1 MADGTGIAWTDATWN
16 IVTGCTPV
24 SEGCRN
30 CYAATL
36 AAGRLQNH
44 PSRQGL
50 TNLTKDGRA
59 VFNGTIRVN
68 GQWLDQP
75 IRWERKRRIFVAAH
89 GDLFHENVPDDFV
102 LSVFRVA
109 YRNPRHTYQVL
120 TRRPD
125 RLARFAAR
133 LCWDERRGDLYLA
146 QHGGRPWLPTVRNV
160 WCGVACESQYTLEKR
175 VHHLLAAPVGLR
187 WLCLEPLLEPV
198 KLGQWT
204 LSEYERKEG
213 TDPLASRAKLD
224 WVAVGGE
231 YGPAARPFHL
241 EWLPRLM
248 ADCVA
253 GRVPLYVR
261 QLGGHLTIAG
271 QRVPLLDKTGAT
283 FEAEWPYQYR
293 VRQWPA
299 GFRFEDEVPS
309 VEV

>member
-1 MADGTGIAWTDATWN
+1 MKSAHWN
-16 IVTGCTPV
+16 VVQGCTQVGP
-24 SEGCRN
+24 GCRSCWPMN
-30 CYAATL
+30 TVHQHAANV
-36 AAGRLQNH
+36 GRPGISL
-44 PSRQGL
+44 PVQGL
-50 TNLTKDGRA
+50 TAKPPHGRLGWTGSVA
-59 VFNGTIRVN
+59 
-68 GQWLDQP
+68 L
-75 IRWERKRRIFVAAH
+75 RWERVDDPSHWGAPRLVTVANH

-109 YRNPRHTYQVL
+109 YRNPRHTYLVL
-120 TRRPD
+120 TRRPE

-133 LCWDERRGDLYLA
+133 LCWDERRDDLYLA
-146 QHGGRPWLPTVRNV
+146 PHGGRPWLPTVRNV
-160 WCGVACESQYTLEKR
+160 WCGVACENQYALERR
-175 VHHLLAAPVGLR
+175 VHHLLAAPVGVR
-187 WLCLEPLLEPV
+187 WLNLEPLLEPV
-198 KLGQWT
+198 KIGQWT

-224 WVAVGGE
+224 WVTVGGE

-248 ADCVA
+248 ADCTA

-261 QLGGHLTIAG
+261 QLGGHLMIAG

-299 GFRFEDEVPS
+299 GFRPEDETHA